1 MNLRDKIK
9 RKEQIAGKEKAVHGQ
24 YQRQI
29 EEKDKVKTWK
39 WLRKSNLK
47 GYTEALISSD
57 QEHDFRK

>member
-1 MNLRDKIK
+1 MH
-9 RKEQIAGKEKAVHGQ
+9 GK

-29 EEKDKVKTWK
+29 EEKDKVKTRK

-47 GYTEALISSD
+47 GYTKALISSD

>member
-1 MNLRDKIK
+1 M
-9 RKEQIAGKEKAVHGQ
+9 HGQ

-29 EEKDKVKTWK
+29 EEKGKVKTWK